1 MIKHK
6 DNKLPIQEI
15 DWEFIKEM
23 MEVMLVNKSKYP
35 PENWKQKMDNP
46 KELLYAAQRHLLE
59 VLCGSEIDEEDGKK
73 HITKIALNLMMYN
86 HQLEKFPF

>member
-1 MIKHK
+1 MIKETQG
-6 DNKLPIQEI
+6 KLPVQEI

-46 KELLYAAQRHLLE
+46 KELLYAAQRHFLELL
-59 VLCGSEIDEEDGKK
+59 VDNPIDSEDGYK
-73 HITKIALNLMMYN
+73 HSLKVCLNLMMYN
-86 HQLEKFPF
+86 YQLEKFPF